1 MNYDFKT
8 DCDSNNN
15 CNSNAK
21 NSSEIDLDNLT
32 FEFIS
37 EINDKLYEDLSN
49 IANICNKFDNVKNTF
64 FIDNEDCETTIDNE
78 QNENIFKGTLVAIG
92 LSPDLCSNKLLG

>member
-1 MNYDFKT
+1 MNYNFKT

-64 FIDNEDCETTIDNE
+64 
-78 QNENIFKGTLVAIG
+78 
-92 LSPDLCSNKLLG
+92 LLITRIVKQLLIMNRMKI

>member
-37 EINDKLYEDLSN
+37 EINDKLY
-49 IANICNKFDNVKNTF
+49 
-64 FIDNEDCETTIDNE
+64 
-78 QNENIFKGTLVAIG
+78 
-92 LSPDLCSNKLLG
+92 

>member
-8 DCDSNNN
+8 DWDSNNN

-49 IANICNKFDNVKNTF
+49 IANILFVSC
-64 FIDNEDCETTIDNE
+64 II
-78 QNENIFKGTLVAIG
+78 IG
-92 LSPDLCSNKLLG
+92 IIIRYYQLQRYK

>member
-21 NSSEIDLDNLT
+21 NNPTKIVKPYHMWYIVLRKSNNEIIRYRIILKDR
-32 FEFIS
+32 
-37 EINDKLYEDLSN
+37 KL
-49 IANICNKFDNVKNTF
+49 KKV
-64 FIDNEDCETTIDNE
+64 
-78 QNENIFKGTLVAIG
+78 
-92 LSPDLCSNKLLG
+92 

>member
-32 FEFIS
+32 FDFM
-37 EINDKLYEDLSN
+37 
-49 IANICNKFDNVKNTF
+49 NICLILLIYVINLIMLRIHFLLITRIVK
-64 FIDNEDCETTIDNE
+64 
-78 QNENIFKGTLVAIG
+78 Q
-92 LSPDLCSNKLLG
+92 LLIMNRMKI

>member
-1 MNYDFKT
+1 MILIIIVII
-8 DCDSNNN
+8 
-15 CNSNAK
+15 K

-78 QNENIFKGTLVAIG
+78 PNENIKDNNTLE
-92 LSPDLCSNKLLG
+92 DNYCKKR

>member
-37 EINDKLYEDLSN
+37 EINDKLYEYLSN
-49 IANICNKFDNVKNTF
+49 IANILFVS
-64 FIDNEDCETTIDNE
+64 TITHKLVIISYRLQSYAFLLKP
-78 QNENIFKGTLVAIG
+78 QNHTIF
-92 LSPDLCSNKLLG
+92 LSQ